1 MAAAFGADRPAVVC
15 RELTKLHE
23 EVRRGPLSDLAAW
36 ADDGVRGE
44 IVIVVGGAAGPAMSF
59 EDAVAYVSDLL
70 AQGKRLKDA
79 CAEVAAASG
88 HSSRELYNASLS

>member
-1 MAAAFGADRPAVVC
+1 
-15 RELTKLHE
+15 
-23 EVRRGPLSDLAAW
+23 
-36 ADDGVRGE
+36 
-44 IVIVVGGAAGPAMSF
+44 MSF

-70 AQGKRLKDA
+70 ALGKRLKDA

>member
-1 MAAAFGADRPAVVC
+1 MDVINREGAPC
-15 RELTKLHE
+15 
-23 EVRRGPLSDLAAW
+23 
-36 ADDGVRGE
+36 DGVC
-44 IVIVVGGAAGPAMSF
+44 IVLIREVVVGGAAGPAMSF